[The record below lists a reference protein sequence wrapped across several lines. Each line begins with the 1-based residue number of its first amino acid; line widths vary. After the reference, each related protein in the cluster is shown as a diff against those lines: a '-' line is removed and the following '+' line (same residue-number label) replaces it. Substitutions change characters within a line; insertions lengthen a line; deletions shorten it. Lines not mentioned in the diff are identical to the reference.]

1 MAKIDKDPKKQK
13 AQAGKVKK
21 PVAPQKEKAD
31 TSFMPEL
38 RRQVEF
44 AKKNPRP
51 KGGGL
56 EPTLDK
62 PFWNYLSSGGP
73 IGGFGVRSTGRPNLS
88 KNPKTPGQS
97 TMPDFGDSPESAYRR
112 PKRPAKPAKADK
124 DFIRKSN
131 TKLTL
136 KKVSNGKTTKK

>member
-1 MAKIDKDPKKQK
+1 MAKIDKNPQKQK

-21 PVAPQKEKAD
+21 PVAQQKEKAD

-44 AKKNPRP
+44 AKNNPRP

-62 PFWNYLSSGGP
+62 PFWDYLSSGGP
-73 IGGFGVRSTGRPNLS
+73 LGIRGRGAKGEAGSRQMTPDQKNDLPDWATAKRS
-88 KNPKTPGQS
+88 
-97 TMPDFGDSPESAYRR
+97 
-112 PKRPAKPAKADK
+112 AKPTNLNKNT
-124 DFIRKSN
+124 IRKSK

-136 KKVSNGKTTKK
+136 KKVSNGKSTKKR